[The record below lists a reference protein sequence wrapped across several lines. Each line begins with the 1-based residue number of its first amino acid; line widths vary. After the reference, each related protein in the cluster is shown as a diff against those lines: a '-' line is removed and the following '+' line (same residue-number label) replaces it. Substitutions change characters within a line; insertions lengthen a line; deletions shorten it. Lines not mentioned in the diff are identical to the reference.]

1 MTQTVGQLRGMEEK
15 ITDQYNGLV
24 NISENL
30 LEKLEQYVE
39 DHQIFQD
46 TFRKTEDWIQN
57 LEGKRVEMAT

>member
-1 MTQTVGQLRGMEEK
+1 MEEK

-39 DHQIFQD
+39 DHQIYQDSFQ
-46 TFRKTEDWIQN
+46 RTEDWLQGLSCKKLKLID
-57 LEGKRVEMAT
+57 T